1 MKKLII
7 IGSSGFV
14 GKSLNDFLKKKK
26 SYKIFNYSRTQKKD
40 ISSFSKIP
48 SSDFIIYC
56 INNKNIKTSLKYFF
70 HFKKLLYKN
79 KNKPKILF
87 FSSGAVYGPR
97 SLKKRFKEQD
107 HIDIKKYKKFDG
119 YKKNYAKEKY
129 LLEKEFKKI
138 AKDGFK
144 ISIVRGFT
152 FYGKHILNYDYLIS
166 KIILAVK
173 SKKIIKIYNPNLKR
187 SYMHADDMC
196 RWLIR
201 ILNISSNKCPVV
213 NLGSDK
219 IINLS
224 KFINF
229 LNRKF
234 NSKIQIVKNASKKI
248 DFYIPSTNFAK
259 KYLKL
264 KNTVNF
270 NNAITRLIIK

>member
-7 IGSSGFV
+7 LGSSGFV
-14 GKSLNDFLKKKK
+14 GQSLNDFLKKKK

-40 ISSFSKIP
+40 IFSTSKLP
-48 SSDFIIYC
+48 STDFIIYC

-79 KNKPKILF
+79 KKKPKILF

-97 SLKKRFKEQD
+97 SSEKKFQEND
-107 HIDIKKYKKFDG
+107 YINIKKYKKFLG

-129 LLEKEFKKI
+129 LLEKEFKMI

-144 ISIVRGFT
+144 VSIARGFT

-166 KIILAVK
+166 NLISAAKSRKIF
-173 SKKIIKIYNPNLKR
+173 KIKNLNTIR

-196 RWLIR
+196 RWLIK
-201 ILNISSNKCPVV
+201 ILNISSDKCPIV

-219 IINLS
+219 IIDLK
-224 KFINF
+224 KFTNF
-229 LNRKF
+229 LNKNF
-234 NSKIQIVKNASKKI
+234 KSKIQLTKKASKKK
-248 DFYIPSTNFAK
+248 DYYIPSIKFAEK
-259 KYLKL
+259 HLKL

-270 NNAITRLIIK
+270 NNAITLMIK

>member
-1 MKKLII
+1 MII
-7 IGSSGFV
+7 LGSSGFV
-14 GKSLNDFLKKKK
+14 GKSLNDFLKKRK

-40 ISSFSKIP
+40 IFSTSKLP
-48 SSDFIIYC
+48 NTDFIIYC

-79 KNKPKILF
+79 KKKPKILF

-97 SLKKRFKEQD
+97 SLEKKFQEND
-107 HIDIKKYKKFDG
+107 YINIKNYKKFFG

-129 LLEKEFKKI
+129 LLEKEFKMI

-144 ISIVRGFT
+144 VSIARGFT

-166 KIILAVK
+166 NLISAAKSRKIF
-173 SKKIIKIYNPNLKR
+173 KIKNFNTIR

-196 RWLIR
+196 RWLIK
-201 ILNISSNKCPVV
+201 ILNISSDKCPIV

-219 IINLS
+219 IIDLK
-224 KFINF
+224 KFANF
-229 LNRKF
+229 LNKNF
-234 NSKIQIVKNASKKI
+234 KSKIQITKKASKKI
-248 DFYIPSTNFAK
+248 DYYIPSIKFAK
-259 KYLKL
+259 KHLKL

-270 NNAITRLIIK
+270 NNAITLMIK

>member
-14 GKSLNDFLKKKK
+14 GKSLNDFLKKRK
-26 SYKIFNYSRTQKKD
+26 SYKIFNYSRSQKKN
-40 ISSFSKIP
+40 IASFSKIP

-79 KNKPKILF
+79 KKKPKILF

-97 SLKKRFKEQD
+97 SLEKKFKEKD
-107 HIDIKKYKKFDG
+107 HIDIKKYKKFIG
-119 YKKNYAKEKY
+119 YKQKYAKEKY
-129 LLEKEFKKI
+129 LLEEEFKMI

-144 ISIVRGFT
+144 VSIVRGFT

-166 KIILAVK
+166 NLISAAKSRKIF
-173 SKKIIKIYNPNLKR
+173 KIKNLNTIR

-196 RWLIR
+196 RWLIK
-201 ILNISSNKCPVV
+201 ILNISSDKCPIV

-219 IINLS
+219 IIDLK
-224 KFINF
+224 KFANF
-229 LNRKF
+229 LNKNF
-234 NSKIQIVKNASKKI
+234 KSKIQITKNVSKKI
-248 DFYIPSTNFAK
+248 DYYIPSIKFAEK
-259 KYLKL
+259 HLKL

-270 NNAITRLIIK
+270 NNAITLMIK

>member
-1 MKKLII
+1 LKKLLL

-14 GKSLNDFLKKKK
+14 GKSFNDYFKKKK
-26 SYKIFNYSRTQKKD
+26 SFRIINYSRTQKKD
-40 ISSFSKIP
+40 IFKATKLER
-48 SSDFIIYC
+48 SDFIIYC

-79 KNKPKILF
+79 SKKPKILF

-97 SLKKRFKEQD
+97 SSKKKISENEY
-107 HIDIKKYKKFDG
+107 INMNKYKKFIG

-144 ISIVRGFT
+144 ISIARGFT

-213 NLGSDK
+213 NVGSDK
-219 IINLS
+219 MINLS
-224 KFINF
+224 KFINY
-229 LNRKF
+229 LNKKF

>member
-1 MKKLII
+1 MKKLLF

-14 GKSLNDFLKKKK
+14 GKSFNDYFKRKKLF
-26 SYKIFNYSRTQKKD
+26 KIINYSRTEKKD
-40 ISSFSKIP
+40 ISQTTMLP
-48 SSDFIIYC
+48 ESDYIIYC

-79 KNKPKILF
+79 SKKPKILF

-97 SLKKRFKEQD
+97 SSKKKFSENEY
-107 HIDIKKYKKFDG
+107 ININKYKKFIG

-129 LLEKEFKKI
+129 LLEEEFRNI

-144 ISIVRGFT
+144 VSIARGFT

-166 KIILAVK
+166 KLILAVK
-173 SKKIIKIYNPNLKR
+173 SKKIFKIKNLNTIR

-196 RWLIR
+196 KWLMK
-201 ILNISSNKCPVV
+201 ILSISSNKCPKV

-219 IINLS
+219 IIDFKKLAY
-224 KFINF
+224 F
-229 LNRKF
+229 LNKNF
-234 NSKIQIVKNASKKI
+234 NAKIQITKNRSKKR
-248 DFYIPSTNFAK
+248 DYYIPSIKFAK

-264 KNTVNF
+264 KNTLDF
-270 NNAITRLIIK
+270 NNAITLLIK

>member
-14 GKSLNDFLKKKK
+14 GKSLNDYFKKRK
-26 SYKIFNYSRTQKKD
+26 SIKILNYSRSQKKN
-40 ISSFSKIP
+40 ISNYSKIP

-56 INNKNIKTSLKYFF
+56 INNKNIKISLKYFF

-79 KNKPKILF
+79 SKKPKILF

-97 SLKKRFKEQD
+97 SSKKKISEKD
-107 HIDIKKYKKFDG
+107 YINLNNYEKFFG

-129 LLEKEFKKI
+129 LLEEEFKKI

-144 ISIVRGFT
+144 VSIARGFT

-166 KIILAVK
+166 NLILAVK
-173 SKKIIKIYNPNLKR
+173 SKKIFRIKNLNTIR
-187 SYMHADDMC
+187 SYMHSDDMC
-196 RWLIR
+196 RWLIK
-201 ILNISSNKCPVV
+201 ILDISSNKCPIV

-219 IINLS
+219 IIDLK
-224 KFINF
+224 KFAYF
-229 LNRKF
+229 LNKNF
-234 NSKIQIVKNASKKI
+234 KAKIQITKNTSKKM
-248 DFYIPSTNFAK
+248 DYYIPSIKFAN

-270 NNAITRLIIK
+270 NNAITLLIK

>member
-1 MKKLII
+1 MEKILII
-7 IGSSGFV
+7 GGSGFV
-14 GKSLNDFLKKKK
+14 GKSFKEYFKKKK
-26 SYKIFNYSRTQKKD
+26 KIQLKSYSRSEKKN
-40 ISSFSKIP
+40 ILKINKLP
-48 SSDFIIYC
+48 KANYIIYC
-56 INNKNIKTSLKYFF
+56 IQNSNMKKSLSFF
-70 HFKKLLYKN
+70 THFKKLLQLNQK
-79 KNKPKILF
+79 KTKILF
-87 FSSGAVYGPR
+87 FSSGSVYGPR
-97 SLKKRFKEQD
+97 HSNLKFREKEKPS
-107 HIDIKKYKKFDG
+107 IKKINRFIG
-119 YKKNYAKEKY
+119 YKKKYAREKFA
-129 LLEKEFKKI
+129 LEKEFKKLGN
-138 AKDGFK
+138 DGFQVC
-144 ISIVRGFT
+144 IIRGFT

-166 KIILAVK
+166 NLISAAK
-173 SKKIIKIYNPNLKR
+173 SKKIFKIKNLNTIR

-229 LNRKF
+229 LNKKF

-264 KNTVNF
+264 KNAVNF
-270 NNAITRLIIK
+270 NNAITLLIR

>member
-1 MKKLII
+1 MKKLLF

-14 GKSLNDFLKKKK
+14 GKSFNDYFKKKE
-26 SYKIFNYSRTQKKD
+26 SFKIINYSRTQKKN
-40 ISSFSKIP
+40 ILKTTKLEE
-48 SSDFIIYC
+48 SDFIIYC

-79 KNKPKILF
+79 SKKPKMLF

-97 SLKKRFKEQD
+97 SSRKKISENEY
-107 HIDIKKYKKFDG
+107 INTNKYKKFTG

-144 ISIVRGFT
+144 VSIVRGFT

-173 SKKIIKIYNPNLKR
+173 SKKILKIYNPNLKR

-196 RWLIR
+196 RWSIK
-201 ILNISSNKCPVV
+201 ILNIASKKCPVV

-224 KFINF
+224 KLINY
-229 LNRKF
+229 LNKKF
-234 NSKIQIVKNASKKI
+234 NSKIQIAKKTSKRI
-248 DFYIPSTNFAK
+248 DFYIPSIYFAK

-270 NNAITRLIIK
+270 NNAINSLIK